1 MLIISQPFTGS
12 IEYADPD
19 CGCVMPTPPGGARP
33 LPPQRPGDGGGKP
46 AYATCVSRSDANE
59 GWRDYRREGGL
70 VVDLRTN
77 EIVCEGLS
85 MPHSPRLYRVVCG
98 CSIPAAANS
107 AMSTASGEYSNRWP
121 SVRATP
127 AASPSSATSPWSD
140 SPSSNSPAV
149 ELEP

>member
-85 MPHSPRLYRVVCG
+85 MPHSPRLYQNRLWLL
-98 CSIPAAANS
+98 NS
-107 AMSTASGEYSNRWP
+107 GSGEFGYVDRERG
-121 SVRATP
+121 VF
-127 AASPSSATSPWSD
+127 
-140 SPSSNSPAV
+140 
-149 ELEP
+149 EPVAFCPGYARGLAFLGDFALVGLSKL